1 MLARHSQLHQARLID
16 HANLFNPVYQE
27 RLTAAAHGLFPVAG
41 LDPTATQELSTR
53 LLYGQLQQ
61 QAVVHAY
68 VDVFWMLTLAFVLFI
83 PFILMLSG
91 DTGQAPT
98 SAH

>member
-1 MLARHSQLHQARLID
+1 VLARHAQLHQTHLIE
-16 HANLFNPVYQE
+16 HVTPYNPILQE
-27 RLTAAAHGLFPVAG
+27 RLTAATNRLFAVAG
-41 LDPTATQELSTR
+41 LDPTTTRTLSTAMV
-53 LLYGQLQQ
+53 YGQVQQ
-61 QAVVHAY
+61 QALVKAY

-98 SAH
+98 SPH